1 MENSLKRLVR
11 AQRRKSMEKMEDKIR
26 EKLKEKAECVSAWLE
41 EIRLCNEGI
50 TEVSN
55 AYGSI
60 DFDWP
65 CDILV
70 KPLDEKILEV
80 PLMEQGREKII
91 GAIKEELVKKSED
104 YMDKITKAYQELDK
118 LLK

>member
-1 MENSLKRLVR
+1 
-11 AQRRKSMEKMEDKIR
+11 MEDKR
-26 EKLKEKAECVSAWLE
+26 KEELKEKAERVSAWLE

-50 TEVSN
+50 TETSK
-55 AYGSI
+55 A
-60 DFDWP
+60 FDNIYFNWP

-70 KPLDEKILEV
+70 KPLDEESFEI
-80 PLMEQGREKII
+80 PLMGPSREKII
-91 GAIKEELVKKSED
+91 DAIKEELVKKSEG